1 MFSLRLK
8 KSQKKRLML
17 ISVTF
22 IGSSGPMKLLV
33 DEDELV
39 VSVIRTALKCYA
51 QQQRRPV
58 LGSNVH
64 DFVLYYPNFDSLS
77 PLDKIGSKGNVSG
90 NFVLYKKQ
98 EEKSMNSS
106 TTTGGHWPWK
116 IKHYL
121 EGVDGKKRLH
131 I

>member
-1 MFSLRLK
+1 
-8 KSQKKRLML
+8 ML

-64 DFVLYYPNFDSLS
+64 DFVLYYPNFDSLN

-106 TTTGGHWPWK
+106 TTTGGHGRLSTIWK
-116 IKHYL
+116 AWMERKEITISNKWHHL
-121 EGVDGKKRLH
+121 VF
-131 I
+131 